1 MDLKDIMSISGMSGL
16 YRMEAQRDNGI
27 IVRPLGDGQRKFIPA
42 RQHLFTPLDNIT
54 IYTDDPDG
62 MELAQVFLRM
72 KEKQDEIPPVAAKS
86 DNNTLHDYFE
96 EVVPEYD
103 ADRVYPSDIK
113 KIIKWFQSL
122 DEAGLVVPTADSES
136 KEATESDEEE

>member
-16 YRMEAQRDNGI
+16 FRMEAQRDNGI
-27 IVRPLGDGQRKFIPA
+27 IVRPLGEGPRKFIPA

-62 MELAQVFLRM
+62 MGLAQVFLRM
-72 KEKQDEIPPVAAKS
+72 KEKSEDVPPIAAKS

-103 ADRVYPSDIK
+103 AERVYPSDIK
-113 KIIKWFQSL
+113 KILKWYQSL
-122 DEAGLVVPTADSES
+122 DEAGLVVPADDAGNEQ
-136 KEATESDEEE
+136 EEEE